1 MTDTAARPTFIGARI
16 PRIEDDRLL
25 TGRARYLADIRLADT
40 VEVALVRAPLAHA
53 RIERIQ
59 TAAASAAPGVLRV
72 VTASDLDGVAPVPDF
87 FDWARPVRM
96 FPLCRD
102 VVRYVGAPVAAVVAG
117 DRYLAE
123 DAAELV
129 DVDYQSLPVIESM
142 DGALADGAPT
152 LFPGWPDNV
161 MVDAPGVDAQV
172 EGKFA
177 GAHRVVC
184 GRYVTQRYS
193 AVPMETR
200 GTLARWEDGRLTV
213 WTTTQF
219 PHICRTLLALV
230 LSVPERDI
238 RVVVPDIGGGFGCKA
253 EIYPE
258 DFLVCWLARDLG
270 RPVRYVEDR
279 AEHMVATGQARDM
292 VIDLEAA
299 VTADGRVEALRG
311 TVDQDLGSEEVY
323 PPGFAMAFTAMGS
336 LTGPY
341 RIPHQNVRV
350 RGIVTN
356 KTPAGAYR
364 GFGIPE
370 AVFAMERLMDK
381 IASQAGI
388 DRIEVRRRN
397 LIDPQDLPYTTAAGS
412 LIDSGSHRASF
423 ERAIEMGR
431 ASLIVAQAAYAQQ
444 ANIRVGLGV
453 INYVEG
459 VNPTYFGTTGN
470 WTANEACTLRVEPDG
485 SVTVSG
491 GVVTMGQGVTT
502 MAATLAAETLGMPIE
517 NIRVAFGDTDT
528 NPYGLGAWGS
538 RSTGALGGALIK
550 SAAQIRAK
558 AAAIAAHLLEAA
570 PADMVFEGGRIHV
583 AGDTEQG
590 VTWADV
596 ARVATVRTLDLPPGM
611 DPGLDVT
618 ATYQPD
624 GLDHVPR
631 PDGRMNV
638 CATYT
643 NSSHAAVVAVD
654 IETGVVNV
662 LGYFVAHDC
671 GTVINPMI
679 VEGQIHGGVAQGI
692 GGALYEHNA
701 YGPEGTPLATTFMD
715 YLLPTATEV
724 PRIVV
729 EHFES
734 PAPGSAFGAKGAGEA
749 GLIGPAPAIAAAVED
764 ALREF
769 GVHDLSE
776 TPLRPSAVLS
786 AVRGRADPERD

>member
-1 MTDTAARPTFIGARI
+1 MTEIPARPTYIGARI

-25 TGRARYLADIRLADT
+25 AGRARYLADIRLPGT
-40 VEVALVRAPLAHA
+40 VEVALVRSPLAHG
-53 RIERIQ
+53 RIEGIQ

-72 VTASDLDGVAPVPDF
+72 VTASDLDGVVPVPDF

-123 DAAELV
+123 DAAEIV
-129 DVDYQSLPVIESM
+129 DVDYQSLPVVGSV
-142 DGALADGAPT
+142 DDALADGAPT
-152 LFPGWPDNV
+152 LFPDWPDNV
-161 MVDAPGVDAQV
+161 MVDAPGTDDEV
-172 EGKFA
+172 ERILA
-177 GAHRVVC
+177 HAHRVVS

-219 PHICRTLLALV
+219 PHICRTLLSLV

-238 RVVVPDIGGGFGCKA
+238 RVVAPDIGGGFGCKA

-270 RPVRYVEDR
+270 CPVRYIEDR

-292 VIDLEAA
+292 VIEVAAA
-299 VTADGRVEALRG
+299 VSADGRVEALRG
-311 TVDQDLGSEEVY
+311 TIDHDLGSEELY
-323 PPGFAMAFTAMGS
+323 PPGFAMAFVAMGS

-341 RIPHQNVRV
+341 HIPRQNVRV

-356 KTPAGAYR
+356 KTPTGAYR

-381 IASQAGI
+381 IATETGA

-397 LIDPQDLPYTTAAGS
+397 LIEPQDLPYTTPAGS
-412 LIDSGSHRASF
+412 VIDSGSHRAAF
-423 ERAIEMGR
+423 ERVVEMARTSLAEARAAHAGR
-431 ASLIVAQAAYAQQ
+431 VG
-444 ANIRVGLGV
+444 IRLGLGV

-459 VNPTYFGTTGN
+459 VNPTYFNTTGN

-485 SVTVSG
+485 SVTVAG
-491 GVVTMGQGVTT
+491 GVLTMGQGVNT
-502 MAATLAAETLGMPIE
+502 MAATLAAEELGVPIE
-517 NIRVAFGDTDT
+517 NVRVAFGDTDT

-538 RSTGALGGALIK
+538 RSTGAFGGALVK

-570 PADMVFEGGRIHV
+570 PADMVFESGRIHV
-583 AGDTEQG
+583 AGDKEYG

-631 PDGRMNV
+631 PDGRMNA
-638 CATYT
+638 CPTYT

-654 IETGVVNV
+654 IETGVVEV
-662 LGYFVAHDC
+662 LRYLVTHDC

-692 GGALYEHNA
+692 GGTLYEHNA

-715 YLLPTATEV
+715 YLLPTATEI
-724 PRIVV
+724 PPIVV

-769 GVHDLSE
+769 GVQDLSE

-786 AVRGRADPERD
+786 AIRGRAGPEQA